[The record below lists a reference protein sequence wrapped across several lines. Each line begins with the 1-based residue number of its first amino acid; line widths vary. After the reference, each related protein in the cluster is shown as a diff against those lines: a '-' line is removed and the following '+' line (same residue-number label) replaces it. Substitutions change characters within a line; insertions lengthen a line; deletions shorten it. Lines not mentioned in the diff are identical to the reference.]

1 MAVIITN
8 GTVVYNKGK
17 ISVAITEADGVQEL
31 PADIE
36 ARLVAAGVARY
47 VGKPTPIKETPDK
60 AVATASE
67 QTKKDEPSNNILD
80 EDGGFKD
87 KIEAPNDIPSYSVE
101 MKSTELR
108 EIMSDYGIPYKVG
121 MSKADMVAALDEYFK
136 EESGEDSDGGSEGD
150 EEAPPDLEAEE
161 PVL

>member
-1 MAVIITN
+1 MKTIKIISGIYGYRPAGSKVIEPKRA
-8 GTVVYNKGK
+8 GDPAFQVED
-17 ISVAITEADGVQEL
+17 AEA
-31 PADIE
+31 
-36 ARLVAAGVARY
+36 ARLVSLKVAAY
-47 VGKPTPIKETPDK
+47 VDENSSSKSETE
-60 AVATASE
+60 AS
-67 QTKKDEPSNNILD
+67 K
-80 EDGGFKD
+80 G
-87 KIEAPNDIPSYSVE
+87 IPSYNAD

-150 EEAPPDLEAEE
+150 EEAPPDLGAEE

>member
-60 AVATASE
+60 AVATAPE
-67 QTKKDEPSNNILD
+67 QSTKDEPSNNIP
-80 EDGGFKD
+80 EDTDGFKD
-87 KIEAPNDIPSYSVE
+87 KIEAPSEIPSYSVD

-150 EEAPPDLEAEE
+150 EEAPPDLGAEE

>member
-1 MAVIITN
+1 MKTIKIISGIYGYRPAGSKVIEPKRA
-8 GTVVYNKGK
+8 GDPAFQVED
-17 ISVAITEADGVQEL
+17 AEA
-31 PADIE
+31 
-36 ARLVAAGVARY
+36 ARLVSLKVAAY
-47 VGKPTPIKETPDK
+47 VDENSSSKSET
-60 AVATASE
+60 
-67 QTKKDEPSNNILD
+67 
-80 EDGGFKD
+80 
-87 KIEAPNDIPSYSVE
+87 EAPKGIPSYNAD

-150 EEAPPDLEAEE
+150 EEAPPDLGAEE